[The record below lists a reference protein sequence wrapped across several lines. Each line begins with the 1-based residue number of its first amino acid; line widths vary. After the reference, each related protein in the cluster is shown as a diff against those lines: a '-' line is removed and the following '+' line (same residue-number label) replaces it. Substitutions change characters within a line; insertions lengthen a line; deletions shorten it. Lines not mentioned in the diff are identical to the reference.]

1 MKPIGRDL
9 FVQKGFTLVEVVLAF
24 SIFALMATI
33 LYGAFFLGQ
42 RALEKTEV
50 NFEKNQELR
59 AFADLLG
66 SYVRSSYPY
75 RGSLQD
81 ATIYYDGGQEQM
93 TFVSA
98 YSMALGGRG
107 MAKITLSWEQ
117 SRNGEGVLKLLEELP
132 VRIGADVSQVGQR
145 NGVTLQER
153 IREFRLGYLDPQ
165 SQDQWEERWDAKER
179 QGLPRAVRLS
189 YRNAQDRYV
198 RWIFPIMMNVLSP

>member
-59 AFADLLG
+59 GFADLLG

-75 RGSLQD
+75 RASLQD

-198 RWIFPIMMNVLSP
+198 RWTFPIMMNVLSP